1 MPTIELLSVE
11 EAREVALDL
20 VSGRVLIAD
29 LERPEWQ
36 IALAL
41 MADSISEYDNTGLIL
56 VPVADHMAMPWQG
69 SIAPGCVVKCSV
81 VPRESIP
88 LIEAAIAV
96 LTGEVVERKINERM
110 EYVSYVSECETE
122 GLDAH
127 SFDMWLVHGKPKGPL
142 G

>member
-1 MPTIELLSVE
+1 MSTIALLSVE

-56 VPVADHMAMPWQG
+56 VPVADHASMPWQG
-69 SIAPGCVVKCSV
+69 NIAPGCVVKCSV
-81 VPRESIP
+81 VPQESIP

-96 LTGEVVERKINERM
+96 LTEDLVDRKIEERM
-110 EYVSYVSECETE
+110 AYTAYVAECRAEELEPHT
-122 GLDAH
+122 
-127 SFDMWLVHGKPKGPL
+127 FDMWIVHDKPTGPL